1 MPHRQAHRVTQDK
14 HTAIETKPG
23 RFESIAGDIL
33 VDTHR
38 TEWVD
43 GGGGSKFQILRT
55 CEKTGE
61 WVLFVNMQPGAG
73 FQAHRHEGNGQF
85 FVTKGELIYDA
96 GRAPAGTYGFE
107 PLFAEHFNA
116 RCEVETEYLFIGQG
130 TVIYYAED
138 GSIDYAVN
146 ARDFMQLGDGEIA
159 LDVGAG
165 EPDNQK

>member
-1 MPHRQAHRVTQDK
+1 MTQNK

-33 VDTHR
+33 VDTQR
-38 TEWVD
+38 TEWAD

-55 CEKTGE
+55 CKKTGE

-107 PLFAEHFNA
+107 PLFAEHFHA

-146 ARDFMQLGDGEIA
+146 ARDFMQLGAGEIA

-165 EPDNQK
+165 ELGNQK